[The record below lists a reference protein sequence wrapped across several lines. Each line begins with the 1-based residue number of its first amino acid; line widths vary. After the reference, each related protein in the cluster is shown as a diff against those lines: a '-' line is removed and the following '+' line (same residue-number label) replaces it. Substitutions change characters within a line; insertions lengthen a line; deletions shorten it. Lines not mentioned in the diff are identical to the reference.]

1 MNVEIYTQPF
11 NRALGDLYVKDY
23 IEVFPLQKE
32 DVSLN
37 CIECFRKAYSK
48 LVWYLK
54 KTDMKKFIFS
64 GDPKKIYNFPSIG
77 CELISN
83 YVLIFGSTT
92 ATARN
97 PYFKG
102 FLAVFRIFF
111 LRVELNPDI

>member
-37 CIECFRKAYSK
+37 CIDCLRKAYSK

-77 CELISN
+77 IYGLTVENATDAICEKL
-83 YVLIFGSTT
+83 YE
-92 ATARN
+92 RKN
-97 PYFKG
+97 PLVK
-102 FLAVFRIFF
+102 LAK
-111 LRVELNPDI
+111 EKEAK